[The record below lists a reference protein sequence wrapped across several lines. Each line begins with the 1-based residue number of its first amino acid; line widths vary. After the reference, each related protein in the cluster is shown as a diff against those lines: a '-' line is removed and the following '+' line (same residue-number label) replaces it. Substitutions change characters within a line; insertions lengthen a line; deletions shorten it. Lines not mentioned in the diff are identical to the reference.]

1 MWSKE
6 NAIGTAAEAC
16 YCNAG
21 YRQDGETCVLCAAN
35 EWAEEN
41 STACTACRGS
51 NIFSAPGSKSEA
63 ACTCEAGY
71 YKGEGAAYGRT
82 IVENCSGHSWGND
95 TNPCAQCPMGMTSKA
110 GDNGELSKCVCKT
123 GYTMV
128 TDPADPSN
136 FVCVPNY
143 QCPSFCDGGSGNAV
157 CDDSDVGDPVC
168 TCRMDLGYLDQP
180 RGEMNNWCLKGFFY
194 KGKQVLFNFP
204 PKAYKKSTKPDI
216 IGQIGSPEFK
226 GSNILKTPDSS
237 GLGAGVVYS
246 TAVGSSDASTRFAT
260 GFDLESLPAA
270 QTPPY
275 DMAFIIS
282 GRVAIAGNG
291 SYEYCINSTDG
302 GMMAMT
308 GVRGTATEGV
318 NIFADTPAGRL
329 SNGDGRHAPVKK
341 CASVDTAS
349 GEYDVKVYYWVHG
362 TEPYLGVTYK
372 GPDTENNE
380 LSLESVS
387 AGMCNAQGT
396 HQCFQSPPF
405 EDCSI
410 VFKDGSGSTPSAN
423 GTIAQLE
430 WTFTTLRPMARDD
443 YVDLFLGSFSQSAST
458 ISSFDFD
465 TIEMWED
472 GSFKSVNNARPEMQT
487 VQYAR
492 IGCFKDG
499 LDRTNFSTD
508 GRALGGGTC
517 GTFKDATKIVASR
530 EQCYLYAVEQGN
542 PGFCMTRQSECFTA
556 PNGDFESS
564 IGTYSFFNQTGC
576 GSTGNGAEGYMDCYY
591 LYNSSYTFT
600 GSGLPTPSSSSSS
613 SHSSSSS
620 SSSASVFNCS
630 ARFPD
635 RPNAWGPNCSNE
647 TETSDYTAYS
657 PAGDD
662 SGAMVTEIGQA
673 YCKGDFKCG
682 RLLPEIEG
690 IAFVS
695 PISIPAGTKMRIVA
709 KNTGIRT
716 PRFGL
721 GKDDPSISLFPS
733 VTDSTVALGSIPDA
747 TLQISGICSTA
758 AIPPPPPTV
767 TSVAAPAGEPGQVET
782 AKIPGSNS
790 GMKTPP
796 GLVVH
801 SCELGV
807 SISMGESGS
816 DKSKKPKAGQKT
828 GGAVLGITISCGTAL
843 GGKWLAQGALTND
856 VSPSVAAAV
865 AEAQARRRRLE
876 PNEIVLAETADGV
889 SARRLLSVD
898 GSGNMYY
905 RGRRILETKTV
916 TTVKLETMW

>member
-1 MWSKE
+1 MWSLE

-21 YRQDGETCVLCAAN
+21 YRQDGETCVLCAEN
-35 EWAEEN
+35 EWAEQN
-41 STACTACRGS
+41 STECTACLGN
-51 NIFSAPGSKSEA
+51 NIFSAPGSTSEA
-63 ACTCEAGY
+63 ACTCDAGY
-71 YKGEGAAYGRT
+71 YKGVGAAYGRT
-82 IVENCSGHSWGND
+82 ILENCTDHPWGND
-95 TNPCAQCPMGMTSKA
+95 TNPCARCPMGMTSKA
-110 GDNGELSKCVCKT
+110 GNNGDLSKCVCQVGFTKI
-123 GYTMV
+123 M
-128 TDPADPSN
+128 DPADSSN
-136 FVCVPNY
+136 FVCVPDY

-157 CDDSDVGDPVC
+157 CDDSGEGDPTC

-194 KGKQVLFNFP
+194 KGKEVLFNFP
-204 PKAYKKSTKPDI
+204 PAAFKSSTKPDI
-216 IGQIGSPEFK
+216 IGQIGTPEFK
-226 GSNILKTPDSS
+226 DSFILTTPDAA

-246 TAVGSSDASTRFAT
+246 TAVGSADASTRYST
-260 GFDLESLPAA
+260 GFDLDSLPAA
-270 QTPPY
+270 LDPPY
-275 DMAFIIS
+275 DMAFII
-282 GRVAIAGNG
+282 GGKVAIAGNG

-329 SNGDGRHAPVKK
+329 SNGDGRHAPVRK
-341 CASVDTAS
+341 CTSVDTAI
-349 GEYDVKVYYWVHG
+349 GEYDVKVYYWVHSM
-362 TEPYLGVTYK
+362 EPYLSVTYK
-372 GPDTENNE
+372 GPDTDDNE
-380 LSLESVS
+380 LNLESVS
-387 AGMCNAQGT
+387 AGLCNAQGT
-396 HQCFQSPPF
+396 HQCFQSPPL
-405 EDCSI
+405 EDCSV
-410 VFKDGSGSTPSAN
+410 VFKDGSGSASTAN
-423 GTIAQLE
+423 DTIAQLE
-430 WTFTTLRPMARDD
+430 WTFTVLTPMARNS
-443 YVDLFLGSFSQSAST
+443 YVDLLLSDFSQSAST

-472 GSFKSVNNARPEMQT
+472 GSFKADNNARPQVQT

-499 LDRTNFSTD
+499 LDRANFSTD

-530 EQCYLYAVEQGN
+530 EQCYLYAVELGN

-564 IGTYSFFNQTGC
+564 IGTYSYFNQTGC
-576 GSTGNGAEGYMDCYY
+576 GTTGNGARGYMDCYY
-591 LYNSSYTFT
+591 LYNSSFT
-600 GSGLPTPSSSSSS
+600 GTGNGLPIASSSSSS

-620 SSSASVFNCS
+620 SSSNSVFNCS
-630 ARFPD
+630 ERFPGKT
-635 RPNAWGPNCSNE
+635 NAWGPNCSNE
-647 TETSDYTAYS
+647 TFDYTAYT
-657 PAGDD
+657 PTGDEF
-662 SGAMVTEIGQA
+662 GAVVTEIGQA

-747 TLQISGICSTA
+747 TLQISGLCSSA
-758 AIPPPPPTV
+758 SIPPPPPTV
-767 TSVAAPAGEPGQVET
+767 TPVTAKAGEPGQVET
-782 AKIPGSNS
+782 AKIPGSSS
-790 GMKTPP
+790 GLKTPP

-801 SCELGV
+801 DCEQGV

-816 DKSKKPKAGQKT
+816 DKSKKPKHGRKA
-828 GGAVLGITISCGTAL
+828 GGAILGTTIVCGTSM
-843 GGKWLAQGALTND
+843 GGRWRAQGALTND
-856 VSPSVAAAV
+856 VSPSTAAAV
-865 AEAQARRRRLE
+865 LEAQRRRRRLE
-876 PNEIVLAETADGV
+876 PNEIVLAETADGM
-889 SARRLLSVD
+889 SARRLLSID

-905 RGRRILETKTV
+905 RGRRILETRTV